1 MKPHR
6 VGLPACLLIQC
17 ELAVFSI
24 RPVYANSDQSIGR
37 FKLDWSQVRI
47 SFINVDSSVEV
58 VMLVI
63 SIHNDDNTP
72 IKLEACL
79 ILTRL
84 WETYTS
90 VKFKLELFWGN
101 VIIEGGV
108 SLELFRDTKQL
119 DRSFFLNKVPRRYM
133 FNYFFIVNIF
143 I

>member
-6 VGLPACLLIQC
+6 VGLPACLLIQR

-47 SFINVDSSVEV
+47 SFINIDSSVEV

-63 SIHNDDNTP
+63 SIHNDVNTP
-72 IKLEACL
+72 IELEACQ

-108 SLELFRDTKQL
+108 SLELFCGTKTV
-119 DRSFFLNKVPRRYM
+119 R
-133 FNYFFIVNIF
+133 
-143 I
+143 